1 MARVIRSS
9 CTLAFCGP
17 ARDGRASPRTDNPL
31 SPVNNPGMPTEPIAL
46 APADL
51 TKLAQS
57 LIASWRRG
65 THLTLLRSDHDI
77 ARAGTTHGLAA
88 HVHRLAEVALD
99 LLNRGLIIEAMPLV
113 RSCYESALTAHWL
126 VQVPGAPV
134 ALANEHVR
142 NRRNLIKTLAG
153 SSPFLQSLGA
163 RFQED
168 EPLPEEGPV
177 PTVSARRFD
186 ELCNDLTPGGA
197 DAYAHYRLM
206 SSMVHPT
213 VFLIDFYTR
222 EDADPANVTGF
233 KLSLDA
239 EQPSP
244 VPYLAFVVAS
254 LIWAG
259 RAVDYLDKTKARR
272 SELRAAARKIGI
284 TSELHPSPSALGFGA
299 R

>member
-1 MARVIRSS
+1 MSAE
-9 CTLAFCGP
+9 
-17 ARDGRASPRTDNPL
+17 
-31 SPVNNPGMPTEPIAL
+31 PTAL
-46 APADL
+46 TPDEL

-57 LIASWRRG
+57 LMVSWRRS
-65 THLTLLRSDHDI
+65 TDLTLRRRDHDI
-77 ARAGTTHGLAA
+77 ARAGTTHALAA
-88 HVHRLAEVALD
+88 HVHRVAEVALD
-99 LLNRGLIIEAMPLV
+99 LLNRGLVIEAMPLV

-134 ALANEHVR
+134 ALANEYVR
-142 NRRNLIKTLAG
+142 NRRNLIKTLAE
-153 SSPFLQSLGA
+153 SSPFLQSLGE

-168 EPLPEEGPV
+168 ESLPEEGPV

-186 ELCNDLTPGGA
+186 ELCSDLTPGGA

-222 EDADPANVTGF
+222 EDPDPANNAGF
-233 KLSLDA
+233 KLSNEP
-239 EQPSP
+239 EQPNP
-244 VPYLAFVVAS
+244 MPYLAFVLAS

-259 RAVDYLDKTKARR
+259 RAVDYLDQTKARR
-272 SELRAAARKIGI
+272 SELRAAARKMGI
-284 TSELHPSPSALGFGA
+284 TSELHPSPSALGFGG